1 MKSRKELLFVYSV
14 KDANPNGDP
23 LNANHPRYDEETGQV
38 LVSDVRIKR
47 TIRDEFMRMKKNED
61 EYEEVFIDGLP
72 KTMKNRYE
80 ELKSKYTD
88 KEKAQEILKECID
101 ARLFGVTF
109 ALGEKATF
117 AWTGPVQFKWGRSL
131 HKAKVEFIQGTGAF
145 VTNEGGEQRTIR
157 NEYIVPFAL
166 IATYAIGN
174 QYASVRTGAS
184 DEDFNKLVE
193 ALWNGTNNLITR
205 SKTEHRSRMLLVID
219 YVEGFNGLIGSLD
232 ERIKLVKKDGSEL
245 SEDEQL
251 ALRSIT
257 EVSIDLR
264 EVCEKLEPLSNQ
276 IEQIKIIKDPD
287 LEILGLAELQDK
299 FKNEDK
305 KVVVELR

>member
-219 YVEGFNGLIGSLD
+219 YVEGFNG
-232 ERIKLVKKDGSEL
+232 
-245 SEDEQL
+245 
-251 ALRSIT
+251 
-257 EVSIDLR
+257 
-264 EVCEKLEPLSNQ
+264 
-276 IEQIKIIKDPD
+276 
-287 LEILGLAELQDK
+287 
-299 FKNEDK
+299 
-305 KVVVELR
+305 